1 MPRRAQDLRSTPRP
15 TYDMEQ
21 GSVGSREQGRRRG
34 TMMSILSDVQ
44 AFVRAVR
51 DASSLDSVNVLMGDA
66 AREFGFDHYGLT
78 HVERTGLRAAPVY
91 LSNFPEAWLDAVANS
106 QLYVHDPVLVAS
118 ERSAAAFAW
127 DEVPTILRKLTPKQ
141 KSFMEEARRAGLAE
155 GFTVPLHIPGEASG
169 VCSFA
174 TRGDRALPRAALP
187 AAQYVSCFAFEAVRS
202 LVVAS
207 PDVAPTADDL
217 PRLTPRQLDCL
228 ILVARGKTDWVAGQL
243 LGLSPETVRMHID
256 NAKARF
262 GVTSRAQLM
271 IRALFYGQLSFAD
284 AMVH

>member
-1 MPRRAQDLRSTPRP
+1 
-15 TYDMEQ
+15 
-21 GSVGSREQGRRRG
+21 
-34 TMMSILSDVQ
+34 MSILADVQ
-44 AFVRAVR
+44 TFVRAVR
-51 DASSLDSVNVLMGDA
+51 DAPDLGSISTLMDDA

-78 HVERTGLRAAPVY
+78 HVERTGVNAPPVY
-91 LSNFPEAWLDAVANS
+91 LSNFPADWLDAVANS

-118 ERSAAAFAW
+118 ERSARAFEW
-127 DEVPTILRKLTPKQ
+127 EDVPAILRRLTPKQ
-141 KSFMEEARRAGLAE
+141 KNYMEAAKRAGLAE

-169 VCSFA
+169 VCSFV
-174 TRGDRALPRAALP
+174 TRGTRPLPKASLP
-187 AAQYVSCFAFEAVRS
+187 AAQYVSCFAFEAVRG

-207 PDVAPTADDL
+207 PAVSVPTASDL
-217 PRLTPRQLDCL
+217 PRLTTRQLDCL

-256 NAKARF
+256 NAKERF

-284 AMVH
+284 AMAH

>member
-1 MPRRAQDLRSTPRP
+1 
-15 TYDMEQ
+15 
-21 GSVGSREQGRRRG
+21 
-34 TMMSILSDVQ
+34 MSILADVQ
-44 AFVRAVR
+44 TFVRAVR
-51 DASSLDSVNVLMGDA
+51 DAPDLRSVETLMADA

-78 HVERTGLRAAPVY
+78 HVERTGHRAAPVY
-91 LSNFPEAWLDAVANS
+91 LSNFPAAWLDAVANS

-127 DEVPTILRKLTPKQ
+127 EDVPTILRKLTQKQ
-141 KSFMEEARRAGLAE
+141 KSYMEEAKRNGLAE

-174 TRGDRALPRAALP
+174 TSGNRPLPRASLP

-202 LVVAS
+202 LVLAA
-207 PDVAPTADDL
+207 PAAAPTAEDL
-217 PRLTPRQLDCL
+217 PRLTQRQLDCL
-228 ILVARGKTDWVAGQL
+228 VLVARGKTDWVAGQL

-256 NAKARF
+256 NAKNRF

-271 IRALFYGQLSFAD
+271 IRALFYGQLSFSD
-284 AMVH
+284 AMMH